1 MPETHTTPGADV
13 APVQAVDRALQL
25 LELLADNGPTS
36 VSALAKELGVHR
48 STAFRL
54 LATLQQRRFVEHR
67 DDGNYV
73 VGTGALRVAG
83 AVTSRT
89 TLAREGAKICDEVTA
104 EFDETSN
111 VAVLVDTYAVNVAQA
126 TGTSAVSVREQFIGR
141 HTPGHATSSGKVL
154 LSYAD
159 PAVAK
164 EAIASAERFSDTTI
178 VEASGLRQAFA
189 EVRERGWAAAVS
201 EWQEDTNAVAV
212 PVFDSD
218 GGAIAALSLTAPS
231 FRLTEADLPAVAE
244 RLRVHADELSRRLG
258 HLRPTRA

>member
-1 MPETHTTPGADV
+1 MAETHTTSGADV

-36 VSALAKELGVHR
+36 VSSLAKELGVHR

-67 DDGNYV
+67 DDGNYM
-73 VGTGALRVAG
+73 VGPGAVRVAG

-89 TLAREGAKICDEVTA
+89 TLAREGAQICTEVTA
-104 EFDETSN
+104 ELDETSN
-111 VAVLVDTYAVNVAQA
+111 VAVLVDGYAVNVAQA
-126 TGTSAVSVREQFIGR
+126 TGTSAVAVRDQFIGR

-154 LSYAD
+154 LAYAD
-159 PAVAK
+159 PDVAK
-164 EAIASAERFSDTTI
+164 SAIAGAERFSATTI
-178 VEASGLRQAFA
+178 VDPAALRRALA
-189 EVRERGWAAAVS
+189 EVRERGWASAIS

-218 GGAIAALSLTAPS
+218 GGVIAALSLTAPS
-231 FRLTEADLPAVAE
+231 FRLKETDLPAVAE
-244 RLRVHADELSRRLG
+244 RLRIHADELSRRLG
-258 HLRPTRA
+258 HLHARP